1 VLAVRKAPT
10 LSVPLTVLVL
20 AMCALS
26 QVKPTWKI
34 FANRAGWSIRYPAD
48 WSISSCRSC
57 EDPTAPDVFVDFIPP
72 TKQDSG
78 GRVMVEHLA
87 SKPSG
92 TSVDAWFADVS
103 KTANLNPRLS
113 EERMNLDGLPALKVR
128 YRTATSDD
136 TESVYVVSGSETFEI
151 SFNSRKPGV
160 PLEKSGNYAI
170 YSKMLET
177 FRVKR

>member
-1 VLAVRKAPT
+1 
-10 LSVPLTVLVL
+10 
-20 AMCALS
+20 
-26 QVKPTWKI
+26 
-34 FANRAGWSIRYPAD
+34 
-48 WSISSCRSC
+48 
-57 EDPTAPDVFVDFIPP
+57 
-72 TKQDSG
+72 
-78 GRVMVEHLA
+78 MVEHLA